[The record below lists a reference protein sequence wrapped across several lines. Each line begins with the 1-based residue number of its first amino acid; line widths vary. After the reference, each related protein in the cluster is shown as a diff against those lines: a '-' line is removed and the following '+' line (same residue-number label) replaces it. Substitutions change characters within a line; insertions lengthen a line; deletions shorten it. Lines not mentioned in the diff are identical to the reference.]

1 MWMGTDSLSLDPE
14 KLRGSE
20 RNKVEIRQIANEV
33 LNDPSVKDVGTF
45 IVKMN
50 ERGVKVEVLRNKT
63 PERKMKTLIYRKGN
77 HSFVASKIGKRFTP
91 NNILKELDRRSAQAE
106 RLRMTTTIGP
116 NNQWVHLDGSPVA
129 PTTFGN
135 IEISSGQQ

>member
-1 MWMGTDSLSLDPE
+1 MGTDSLSLDPE

-20 RNKVEIRQIANEV
+20 RSKVEIRQIANEV
-33 LNDPSVKDVGTF
+33 LNDPSAKDVGTF

-63 PERKMKTLIYRKGN
+63 PERKMKTLIYRKDN

-116 NNQWVHLDGSPVA
+116 NNQ
-129 PTTFGN
+129 
-135 IEISSGQQ
+135 

>member
-1 MWMGTDSLSLDPE
+1 
-14 KLRGSE
+14 
-20 RNKVEIRQIANEV
+20 
-33 LNDPSVKDVGTF
+33 
-45 IVKMN
+45 MN